1 MKGVL
6 MKIFLLALLIS
17 CSTMAANRGP
27 VATDEVIDIQKYI
40 GKWYAISDIPQFFT
54 RSCLYQTAD
63 YGIKSESEI
72 SVKNTCFAK
81 NKTKIIYGQAKVV
94 NFETNAELIVTF
106 NSFWTRLFRVKG
118 DYSIIKI
125 DPNYDYVMVGGKNR
139 SNLWIMSRRP
149 SMPEDLYNE
158 YVEHAK
164 ELGFDVTR
172 LRKSKF

>member
-1 MKGVL
+1 
-6 MKIFLLALLIS
+6 MKILLLALLIS
-17 CSTMAANRGP
+17 CSSMAANNTS
-27 VATDEVIDIQKYI
+27 VATNEIIDIQKYI

-54 RSCLYQTAD
+54 RSCLYQSAE
-63 YGIKSESEI
+63 YGIKSDKEI
-72 SVKNTCFAK
+72 TVKNTCYAQ
-81 NKTKIIYGQAKVV
+81 NKTKVIYGQAEVV

-139 SNLWIMSRRP
+139 SNLWIMSREKA
-149 SMPEDLYNE
+149 MPEEVYEE
-158 YVEHAK
+158 YVNYAS
-164 ELGFDVTR
+164 ELGFDVSK